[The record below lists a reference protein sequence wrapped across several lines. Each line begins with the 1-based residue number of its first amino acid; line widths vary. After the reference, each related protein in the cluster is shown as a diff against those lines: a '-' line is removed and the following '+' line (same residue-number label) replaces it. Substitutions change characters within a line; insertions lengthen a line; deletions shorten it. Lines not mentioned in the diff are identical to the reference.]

1 MNQTLEPDLIL
12 FPLTICPFFFQ
23 ISHTFSKMTSEAEHN
38 HRASA
43 LAVSTGKT
51 DAGRQTPE
59 PQPTYMDELV
69 AYIEGADE

>member
-1 MNQTLEPDLIL
+1 
-12 FPLTICPFFFQ
+12 
-23 ISHTFSKMTSEAEHN
+23 MTSEAEHN